1 MKQKNHFELD
11 LAPVSKRDLQLIEE
25 RSKSFGGIEGLEVK
39 IPLYK
44 RVMDILASGLALIL
58 LSPVFLI
65 VAVLLKIESPK
76 APVFFISKRVGAGY
90 KIFGLYKFRS
100 MIPGAESK
108 ISSISHL
115 NMYDSAKDEVENVQL
130 CANCIKQNKTC
141 DGTQLFVDGDTIC
154 ENLYLER
161 KHSQAAFMKFKNDP
175 RITKLG
181 SFLRNT
187 SIDELPQLFNILVG
201 DMCLVGNRPLP
212 LYEAEKLT
220 TDLYSKRFLGPA
232 GLTGLWQVT
241 KRGKPDMS
249 ETERIQLDNEYA
261 ENYGFMM
268 DMKIIFKTFPALFQK
283 AEV

>member
-1 MKQKNHFELD
+1 MKQKNHFELE
-11 LAPVSKRDLQLIEE
+11 LAPVNKRDLQLIEE
-25 RSKSFGGIEGLEVK
+25 RSRSLGGLTGLEVK
-39 IPLYK
+39 IPVYK
-44 RVMDILASGLALIL
+44 RVMDILASGLAILL
-58 LSPVFLI
+58 LSPLFLI
-65 VAVLLKIESPK
+65 VAILLKIESPK

-90 KIFGLYKFRS
+90 KIFGLIKFRS
-100 MIPGAESK
+100 MIPGADAK
-108 ISSISHL
+108 IQSISHL
-115 NMYDSAKDEVENVQL
+115 NMYDTPKEEEEKVSL
-130 CANCIKQNKTC
+130 CAACIQQNKAC

-187 SIDELPQLFNILVG
+187 SIDELPQLINILTG

-241 KRGKPDMS
+241 KRGKADIS
-249 ETERIQLDNEYA
+249 EMERIQLDNEYA
-261 ENYGFMM
+261 ENFGFWM
-268 DMKIIFKTFPALFQK
+268 DMKIILKTFPALFQK